1 MPIVKLKKA
10 NFFRAFGKTINL
22 VRPVAEFT
30 EDEIAKIENDIK
42 SGNIEVVYEKAEVE
56 NGIAKYVVENKA
68 VVEAVVEEAVVEDA
82 VVVEVA
88 KEVVVEEV
96 VEELENV
103 KPSKKSKAK

>member
-42 SGNIEVVYEKAEVE
+42 SGNIEVVYEKVEVK
-56 NGIAKYVVENKA
+56 NVVEKEVIESKA
-68 VVEAVVEEAVVEDA
+68 IVEEAIVEESIVEESIVEEAVES
-82 VVVEVA
+82 
-88 KEVVVEEV
+88 EV